1 VNAIS
6 HYRSYTTKEANSY
19 ADRMRVLYR
28 AAGLV
33 GLVALFGCGGSGGG
47 GSASPVDPVAPT
59 EKGTAKFSVDVATGK
74 VAITPLETGST
85 KSAVLGGSAVTFET
99 TTLLAEGGEVGRR
112 AVRVRLKNNL
122 QEAIGV
128 GRPVRLHFGVFGPT
142 TSYATDLRS
151 NTTVSSPIYDPAG
164 GFQDG
169 PAGSALISNPNA
181 IAVGKDGSIYF
192 NGIDNRIRKL
202 TDGYV
207 STVAQNVPATGL
219 AYLTDALSGR
229 EFLIA
234 ACPTLHSVKLI
245 PVASGSVTT
254 WAGADNAAGNVNGA
268 ATTARFNTPSGVG
281 IDPSQNQVLVADTA
295 NGAIRAIPFSF
306 VGGNLVAGS
315 VSSRYSGL
323 TGPKSVTVSEN
334 RSVAVAETSANRI
347 RIYNAGSSREAIFG
361 GTSGNVNGD
370 GNLARFSLPN
380 AITALGNTFY
390 VVDSGNYQVR
400 RIVVKE
406 GAAPLLAANWA
417 VSVVAGSGTTGFGDG
432 SGLVANFGNP
442 LGIVADSQGRLVV
455 ADHGANAIRR
465 VVSEGSFDFGTPTG
479 SSVGQANL
487 TNPTGFVDLNGLQRP
502 YIDLDAR
509 VEPGQTIDAGKW
521 VFSIPEGLTSFNFA
535 VTVETSPENYAG
547 LEAVLNPGGGAGS
560 PNVVAQYLSN
570 VGYTGALDGRLET
583 AAFDTTWGQSA
594 VDANGNRFIA
604 DGYLYTVRRIT
615 RDGRISLVAGK
626 LFSPGSVNGNGS
638 VARLSSANGIMVNPE
653 GTELFLVEEL
663 SHTIRRIALTNPAAD
678 PTVAENWQVST
689 IAGLANTFGS
699 ANGNGDAARFSS
711 PTSVAGPSNNQLY
724 VVEFNGHRL
733 RSVRYAGGPRDQA
746 SSWLVTVAAG
756 SGTSDP
762 GYVDSNSTSARFSYP
777 LAVSYA
783 PSGILY
789 ISDRGNYRIRA
800 FNPATG
806 AVTTVAGT
814 GVAGIEDNVN
824 ALNATISNTNGIAAD
839 ASGAVYFT
847 DGARIRRLYDGA
859 VKTVAGGGDSSG
871 RSGDKVNFGA
881 TIYGLALDPT
891 GDLYFNSN
899 GRLVRLTRK
908 LGR

>member
-1 VNAIS
+1 
-6 HYRSYTTKEANSY
+6 
-19 ADRMRVLYR
+19 MRFPFR
-28 AAGLV
+28 AVGFL

-47 GSASPVDPVAPT
+47 GSASPIDPVAPT

-219 AYLTDALSGR
+219 AYLTDALTGR

-347 RIYNAGSSREAIFG
+347 RVYNAGSSREAIFG

-400 RIVVKE
+400 RIVAKE

-442 LGIVADSQGRLVV
+442 LGIVPDSQGRLVV

-502 YIDLDAR
+502 YIDLAGR
-509 VEPGQTIDAGKW
+509 VEPGQTVEAGKW
-521 VFSIPEGLTSFNFA
+521 IFSIPEGLSSFNFS
-535 VTVETSPENYAG
+535 VTVEASPENYAG

-570 VGYTGALDGRLET
+570 FGIVGSVDGRVES
-583 AAFDTTWGQSA
+583 AAFDTSWGQTS
-594 VDANGNRFIA
+594 VDANGNRFTA
-604 DGYLYTVRRIT
+604 DGYMYTVRRIS
-615 RDGRISLVAGK
+615 RDGRVSLVAGK
-626 LFSPGSVNGNGS
+626 LFASGSTNGS
-638 VARLSSANGIMVNPE
+638 GAVASFTGVSGIQVNPE
-653 GTELFLVEEL
+653 GTEVIVVENF
-663 SHTIRRIALTNPAAD
+663 SQTVRRIALSNPAAD

-689 IAGLANTFGS
+689 IAGQYGIVGS
-699 ANGNGDAARFSS
+699 QNGNGDIARFSS
-711 PTSVAGPSNNQLY
+711 PISVAGPSNNQLY
-724 VVEFNGHRL
+724 VVEFGGHRL

-746 SSWLVTVAAG
+746 SSWTVSVAAG
-756 SGTSDP
+756 SSISEAGF
-762 GYVDSNSTSARFSYP
+762 VDSDGTSARFNNP
-777 LAVSYA
+777 IAVSYS
-783 PSGILY
+783 PSGTLY
-789 ISDRGNYRIRA
+789 IADRSNSRIRA
-800 FNPATG
+800 FNPGTG
-806 AVTTVAGT
+806 AVTTVAGDGT
-814 GVAGIEDNVN
+814 FGANDSTD
-824 ALNATISNTNGIAAD
+824 ALSARLGSVNGIAAD

-871 RSGDKVNFGA
+871 RSGDKVNFGS

-891 GDLYFNSN
+891 GDLYFTSN